1 MASMTIL
8 EAAEH
13 LGVSKEAIHNRVR
26 RGSLEVSVIDG
37 VKYVD
42 INASLKSTAT
52 KAKPQ
57 TRRTPSKATDDRYY
71 KFLEEQN
78 SQLQTK
84 VEKLEGETRTLRD
97 QKEEML
103 IQERE
108 KIEQIYKE
116 KDEQLKNFLNTLS
129 SQFMLSAPIQTI
141 VAAEDH
147 LDAEIEVNSESIDQT
162 LEVSDFNE
170 VKDLGKKQ
178 KSKLESLKKY
188 MKKHGFSQKKKERI
202 IKQFAKKA
210 KKDERIIL
218 LGSKYYI
225 DTMKFEY
232 SDLIR

>member
-42 INASLKSTAT
+42 VDASLKPTAT

-57 TRRTPSKATDDRYY
+57 TRRTSSKATDDRYY

-78 SQLQTK
+78 AQLQTK

-116 KDEQLKNFLNTLS
+116 KDEQLKNFLSTLS
-129 SQFMLSAPIQTI
+129 SQFMLNAPVIEIQ
-141 VAAEDH
+141 EDH
-147 LDAEIEVNSESIDQT
+147 LDAEIEVNTHSINDT
-162 LEVSDFNE
+162 AEVSDLNE
-170 VKDLGKKQ
+170 AQDLGKK
-178 KSKLESLKKY
+178 KKNKLISLKKY
-188 MKKHGFSQKKKERI
+188 LKKHGFSDNKKERI
-202 IKQFAKKA
+202 MKEFTKKA
-210 KKDERIIL
+210 KKDERIIV
-218 LGSKYYI
+218 LGTKLYI
-225 DTMKFEY
+225 DRVKFDY

>member
-1 MASMTIL
+1 MTIL

-116 KDEQLKNFLNTLS
+116 KDEQLKNFLSTLS
-129 SQFMLSAPIQTI
+129 SQFMLNAPVIEIQ
-141 VAAEDH
+141 EDH
-147 LDAEIEVNSESIDQT
+147 LDAEIEVNTHSINDT
-162 LEVSDFNE
+162 AEVSDLNE
-170 VKDLGKKQ
+170 AQDLGKK
-178 KSKLESLKKY
+178 KKNKLISLKKY
-188 MKKHGFSQKKKERI
+188 LKKHGFSDNKKERI
-202 IKQFAKKA
+202 MKEFTKKA
-210 KKDERIIL
+210 KKDERIIV
-218 LGSKYYI
+218 LGTKLYI
-225 DTMKFEY
+225 DRVKFDY

>member
-78 SQLQTK
+78 AQLQTK

-116 KDEQLKNFLNTLS
+116 KDEQLKNFLSTLS
-129 SQFMLSAPIQTI
+129 SQFMLNAPVIEIQ
-141 VAAEDH
+141 EDH
-147 LDAEIEVNSESIDQT
+147 LDAEIEVNTHSINDT
-162 LEVSDFNE
+162 AEVSDLNE
-170 VKDLGKKQ
+170 AQDLGKK
-178 KSKLESLKKY
+178 KKNKLISLKKY
-188 MKKHGFSQKKKERI
+188 LKKHGFSDNKKERI
-202 IKQFAKKA
+202 MKEFTKKA
-210 KKDERIIL
+210 KKDERIIV
-218 LGSKYYI
+218 LGTKLYI
-225 DTMKFEY
+225 DRVKFDY